1 MEPIKIVFLG
11 TGSAIPTITRNHT
24 SIFLSYKD
32 RNILVDC
39 GEGTQRQIRKAKI
52 NPCRITDILITHF
65 HGDHVFGLPGLL
77 HTLSQLNYNK
87 VLNIYGPK
95 GINEFIKKI
104 FNFAGI
110 KIPVKVKEVASKVI
124 ETKNFKITAF
134 PLKHD
139 IPCNGYRFEE
149 KDRLRIKKEKFEKLI
164 KKLKIN
170 SDDLNKISNLL
181 KRKNVKMNKRILKWN
196 ELTYLEKGR
205 KIGFVLDTE
214 LCDNVGK
221 TVKNTE
227 LAIIEAAFLESENI
241 NRKYKHLTLEQAV
254 RVAKSSKVKQL
265 ILTHISQRY
274 EFKEN
279 ELLKKARKIFFNTK
293 IARDLMIV
301 EV

>member
-1 MEPIKIVFLG
+1 MEKIQIIFLG

-24 SIFLSYKD
+24 SIFLKYKD

-39 GEGTQRQIRKAKI
+39 GEGTQRQIRKAKL
-52 NPCRITDILITHF
+52 NPRKITDILITHF

-77 HTLSQLNYNK
+77 HTLSQLNYNR

-104 FNFAGI
+104 FSFAEI
-110 KIPVKVKEVASKVI
+110 KIPVKIREATGIVIDTKE
-124 ETKNFKITAF
+124 FKIIAF
-134 PLKHD
+134 PLNHD

-149 KDRLRIKKEKFEKLI
+149 KSRLRIKKEKFEKLI

-170 SDDLNKISNLL
+170 SKDLNKIQELL
-181 KRKNVKMNKRILKWN
+181 KKKNIHINNKILKWN

-205 KIGFVLDTE
+205 KVGFVLDTE
-214 LCDNVGK
+214 LCNNVARIIE
-221 TVKNTE
+221 NTE
-227 LAIIEAAFLESENI
+227 LSVIEAAFLENENI

-254 RVAKSSKVKQL
+254 KTAKNSKVKKL

-279 ELLKKARKIFFNTK
+279 ELLKKARKIFKNVE
-293 IARDLMIV
+293 IAKDLMR
-301 EV
+301 